1 MGVEYIFTSC
11 QTALSPSRLPGLN
24 YSLNP
29 YTGCEHGCSY
39 CYSPSVLKDR
49 MIAESWGKV
58 VRIKQNIAKKL
69 NFEVH
74 RKNKGVVGLS
84 TVTDPYQPIEK
95 NLELTRRCIEILSQH
110 DFPVSVQTKSD
121 LVLRDSDLIVPKKF
135 DVGVT
140 ITTVDP
146 ELARRL
152 EPRASPLDARA
163 QVLEE
168 FSNHGVDT
176 WIFLGPIIPET
187 NDGDDNLRKI
197 VEIAAKT
204 KSKILY
210 DKLNLK
216 RWVMER
222 LGPVLEDLK
231 PGLAERVPAILSRGY
246 DYRNKI
252 SSKINSICRE
262 LGVKCEAAF
271 GSGAAGG
278 D

>member
-11 QTALSPSRLPGLN
+11 RTALSPSGLPGLN

-29 YTGCEHGCSY
+29 YTGCEHGCAY

-49 MIAESWGKV
+49 IIAGSWGKT
-58 VRIKQNIAKKL
+58 VRVKRDIAEVL
-69 NFEVH
+69 NREVN
-74 RKNKGVVGLS
+74 RKDIGVVGLS

-95 NLELTRRCIEILSQH
+95 TLELTRKCIEILSRH
-110 DFPVSVQTKSD
+110 DFPVSIQTKSD

-140 ITTVDP
+140 ITTVNP
-146 ELARRL
+146 ELACLL
-152 EPRASPLDARA
+152 EPRASPPDARA
-163 QVLEE
+163 QVLES
-168 FSNHGVDT
+168 FSSRGVDT

-187 NDGDDNLRKI
+187 NDDDENLRKI
-197 VEIAAKT
+197 VAIAAKT

-216 RWVMER
+216 QWVMER
-222 LGPVLEDLK
+222 LGPVLENLK
-231 PGLAERVPAILSRGY
+231 PGLAERVLTILSRGY

-252 SSKINSICRE
+252 SSKITSICRE
-262 LGVKCEAAF
+262 MGVRCEAAF
-271 GSGAAGG
+271 GS
-278 D
+278 